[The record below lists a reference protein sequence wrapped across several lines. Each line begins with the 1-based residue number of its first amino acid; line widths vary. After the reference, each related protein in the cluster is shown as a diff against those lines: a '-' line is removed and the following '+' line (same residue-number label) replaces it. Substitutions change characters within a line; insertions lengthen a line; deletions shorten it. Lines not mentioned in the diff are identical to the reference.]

1 MHPAGGENKTSPEL
15 PGVRQIWE
23 ARKRIRPS
31 IYRTPLIYSA
41 PLSDRLKGE
50 VYLKLENLQEIGAFK
65 IRGAANKILSLP
77 EEERRRGV
85 TTYSTGNH
93 AQAVASM
100 AGKAGIPAVVC
111 LSNRVPE
118 AKKRAIARWGAEIR
132 VTGSSQDDAEAYCR
146 KLAEEEGMVLVDPF
160 DDPFVIAGQ
169 GTIGLEI
176 LEDLP
181 DVASIIVPTSG
192 GGLISGISAAVRTT
206 SPEVTVTGVSMERGA
221 VMHASLEA
229 GHPVVLEESDTL
241 ADSLLGGIG
250 LENRYTFRLVQRYV
264 SRIVL
269 LPEEEIARG
278 MAFLLK
284 YHKMMVEGA
293 AATGVG
299 ALLSG
304 AVTPE
309 DREKTVI
316 IVTGNNVNPEAFLDS
331 VKSVY
336 TI

>member
-1 MHPAGGENKTSPEL
+1 MNPTGGESRISPEL
-15 PGVRQIWE
+15 PGAVQVWE
-23 ARKRIRPS
+23 ARKRISSS
-31 IYRTPLIYSA
+31 IYRTPLVFSA
-41 PLSDRLKGE
+41 PLSDRLKSE

-65 IRGAANKILSLP
+65 IRGAANKILSLTDD
-77 EEERRRGV
+77 ERKKGV

-93 AQAVASM
+93 AQAVACIAS
-100 AGKAGIPAVVC
+100 KVGIPSVVC
-111 LSNRVPE
+111 VSNRVPK
-118 AKKRAIARWGAEIR
+118 AKKEAIARWGAEIR
-132 VTGSSQDDAEAYCR
+132 ISGSSQDDAEACCR
-146 KLAEEEGMVLVDPF
+146 NLAGEEGMVLVDPF

-181 DVASIIVPTSG
+181 DVDSLIVPTSG
-192 GGLISGISAAVRTT
+192 GGLISGISLAVRTNNPAAT
-206 SPEVTVTGVSMERGA
+206 ITGVSMEEGA

-229 GHPVVLEESDTL
+229 GRPVVLEESDTL

-250 LENRYTFRLVQRYV
+250 LENRYTLRLVQKYV
-264 SRIVL
+264 SRIIL

-293 AATGVG
+293 AATGIA

-304 AVTPE
+304 AITPKKG
-309 DREKTVI
+309 EKTVV
-316 IVTGNNVNPEAFLDS
+316 IVTGSNVNPETFLDS
-331 VKSVY
+331 IKCVY